1 MIMEHTAMRS
11 AEGGVPGAAM
21 PDFTAVLRRHGAL
34 PEPVPVQASPAAA
47 LAHDPLL
54 AGLHTRATTIL
65 AFKFCNGVLVAGD
78 RRATAGNLVV
88 YDRADKVLEIDR
100 FSLMAIAGV
109 PATAWEMARML
120 EHSFQF
126 YRRSQL
132 QELSLDGKVRALS
145 KLLRDNLGLA
155 MQGVGVVVPLF
166 AAYDTQ
172 EAVPRLYF
180 YDVMGAKF
188 EVADFA
194 ASGSGSPS
202 VRAVLQ
208 YANAYGPRPLAKMNE
223 EEAVLLALRAL
234 DTAAENDTATG
245 GVDRHGR
252 VYPVV
257 KIINQSGISTL
268 PEAVLVKAYQ
278 RDLQSL
284 PKNALT
290 LAETE

>member
-1 MIMEHTAMRS
+1 MDQ
-11 AEGGVPGAAM
+11 PGFRPTDCSTPTSLAA
-21 PDFTAVLRRHGAL
+21 PDFCEVLRRHGAIS
-34 PEPVPVQASPAAA
+34 EPTPLPAAQLHA
-47 LAHDPLL
+47 ANDPLM
-54 AGLHTRATTIL
+54 AGLHTQATTIL
-65 AFKFCNGVLVAGD
+65 AFKFCGGVLVAGD
-78 RRATAGNLVV
+78 RRATAGNLLV

-100 FSLMAIAGV
+100 YSLMAIAGV

-126 YRRSQL
+126 YRRTQL
-132 QELSLDGKVRALS
+132 QELSMDGKVRALS

-166 AAYDTQ
+166 AAYDT
-172 EAVPRLYF
+172 ETSAPRLYF

-208 YANAYGPRPLAKMNE
+208 YANAYGPRPIGKMNE
-223 EEAVLLALRAL
+223 EEALLLALRAL

-252 VYPVV
+252 VYPLV
-257 KIINQSGISTL
+257 KIVNSTGIVTL
-268 PEAVLVKAYQ
+268 PDAVLAKAYQ

-284 PKNALT
+284 PKNSLIPI
-290 LAETE
+290 ETE

>member
-1 MIMEHTAMRS
+1 MRGE
-11 AEGGVPGAAM
+11 AGGGMPVGAAAL

-34 PEPVPVQASPAAA
+34 SEPVPVQPPPGAAA
-47 LAHDPLL
+47 QDPLL
-54 AGLHTRATTIL
+54 AGLHTQATTIL

-100 FSLMAIAGV
+100 HSLMAIAGV
-109 PATAWEMARML
+109 PATAWEMARTL

-132 QELSLDGKVRALS
+132 QELSMDGKVRALS
-145 KLLRDNLGLA
+145 KLLRDNLGMA

-166 AAYDTQ
+166 AAFDPAEST
-172 EAVPRLYF
+172 PRLYF
-180 YDVMGAKF
+180 YDVMGANF
-188 EVADFA
+188 EVTDFA

-252 VYPVV
+252 VYPLV
-257 KIINQSGISTL
+257 KIVTHSGISTL

-290 LAETE
+290 LLETE

>member
-1 MIMEHTAMRS
+1 MQKCEMGETKSETAGDML
-11 AEGGVPGAAM
+11 
-21 PDFTAVLRRHGAL
+21 DFPSMLRRHGVIAEPPPIQARVGATPHGAL
-34 PEPVPVQASPAAA
+34 E
-47 LAHDPLL
+47 
-54 AGLHTRATTIL
+54 AGLNTQATTIL
-65 AFKFCNGVLVAGD
+65 AFKFCGGVLVAGD
-78 RRATAGNLVV
+78 RRATAGNLLV

-132 QELSLDGKVRALS
+132 QEMSLEGKVRALS
-145 KLLRDNLGLA
+145 KLLRDNLGFA

-166 AAYDTQ
+166 AVFDPVSA
-172 EAVPRLYF
+172 ASRLYF
-180 YDVMGAKF
+180 YDVMGAQF
-188 EVADFA
+188 EVTDFA

-223 EEAVLLALRAL
+223 DEAVLLALRAL

-252 VYPVV
+252 IYPLV
-257 KIINQSGISTL
+257 KIVNPTGIVTL
-268 PEAVLVKAYQ
+268 PDAVLVKAYE
-278 RDLQSL
+278 RDLQSV
-284 PKNALT
+284 PKIT
-290 LAETE
+290 IPSK